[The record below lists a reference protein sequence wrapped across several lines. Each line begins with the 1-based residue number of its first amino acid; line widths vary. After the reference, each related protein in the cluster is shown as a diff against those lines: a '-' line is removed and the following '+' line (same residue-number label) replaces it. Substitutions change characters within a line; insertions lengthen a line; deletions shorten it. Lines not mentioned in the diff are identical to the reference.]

1 MATSDSVK
9 LNSSEIQSSFI
20 SYALLELNTAVMEI
34 KSALDKVQKKLAVAN
49 LDSDSDEEVD
59 EPRIALQREEAK
71 SSGTKLYALTS
82 EEIAL
87 IQSARMRSQL
97 DASFTHV
104 ASSHDG
110 SMKSVESGEAS
121 GRDAN
126 SPSFSKHDHNGEKDN

>member
-9 LNSSEIQSSFI
+9 LKSSEIQSSFI
-20 SYALLELNTAVMEI
+20 SYALLELNTAVTEI

-49 LDSDSDEEVD
+49 LDSASDEEVD

-104 ASSHDG
+104 A
-110 SMKSVESGEAS
+110 
-121 GRDAN
+121 
-126 SPSFSKHDHNGEKDN
+126 